1 MPMSMQCDLPVR
13 SARRLSS
20 APHRR
25 LAGHDGGVTDLA
37 VVDLPT
43 GEQLLVS
50 VGTDGSGVV
59 WDPERGREVAR
70 LVGHHGAVNAVCSL
84 AAPDRGARVVTGGD
98 DGTLR
103 FWDPC
108 TGEPCGDPIRTGFDV
123 VTEVLAWRC
132 GTREF
137 LAAVVGRDDAGD
149 TILVVD
155 PVSSEPLQVVGEG
168 NHELSHLGVLTI
180 EGRQVLVAL
189 AADRERGSVSIR
201 LWDAGT
207 GETVLEPI
215 AVPDDDAEAM
225 IVVPLES
232 GGSGL
237 AVVLDER
244 VIRVDPVTGDVLGGP
259 LLHPENQTS
268 AVTFFRA
275 VSGEPR
281 LVTVLSTVSEL
292 WDARFPSVMLW
303 DPRSQDLLGRF
314 PTGHLGRMD
323 RVVVLG
329 DGETVALACR
339 DGSVRLWRFDEALGH
354 PMPGP
359 TGREGSGAPLDHVPE
374 PGGAGLL
381 LTTYHPAGVTG
392 EDLLSSGLEYDLWD
406 AATAELIGTLPGRF
420 ADAVAHQDA
429 SGRAAVLTLQEDG
442 ALTSWDPRTLTP
454 TGTWATNTKGR
465 WFLRPEPGGSRVA
478 CFGAGPEVDVWDLA
492 SGEHVA
498 TFRDDDVDHPC
509 LEPEA
514 VAWVLTPQGPQLVI
528 AHVTHLTLWDPAS
541 GDLRSHRPEDGAALG
556 RQLHPGP
563 GWVAVGDHEQRIILV
578 DATFMEVL
586 AVLSCPE
593 GIADVATLP
602 DGRVVTCTVAG
613 GIDLWDPRS
622 GSRLARHGVGA
633 EVRRILALPDGS
645 LALGLVDGWSIV
657 TLPATNPG

>member
-84 AAPDRGARVVTGGD
+84 AAPDGGACVVTGGD

-123 VTEVLAWRC
+123 VTEVLAWRA
-132 GTREF
+132 GTQEF
-137 LAAVVGRDDAGD
+137 LAAVVGGDDAGD
-149 TILVVD
+149 TILVV
-155 PVSSEPLQVVGEG
+155 EPSRPEQVHVVGEG
-168 NHELSHLGVLTI
+168 SHDLSHLRVLTV
-180 EGRQVLVAL
+180 EGRHVLAAL
-189 AADRERGSVSIR
+189 ATERQEGCVSIR
-201 LWDAGT
+201 LWDAET
-207 GETVLEPI
+207 GATVREPI
-215 AVPDDDAEAM
+215 ALPDDDAEAM
-225 IVVPLES
+225 TVVPLES
-232 GGSGL
+232 GRSVL

-244 VIRVDPVTGDVLGGP
+244 VIRVDPVTGGVLGSP

-268 AVTFFRA
+268 AMTSFRSA
-275 VSGEPR
+275 SGEPR
-281 LVTVLSTVSEL
+281 LVTVLSTISTL
-292 WDARFPSVMLW
+292 WTAKFPSVTLW
-303 DPRSQDLLGRF
+303 DPISGRILGRF
-314 PTGHLGRMD
+314 PTGHLGRIA
-323 RVVVLG
+323 RIAVLG
-329 DGETVALACR
+329 HGETVAVACR

-354 PMPGP
+354 PVPGP
-359 TGREGSGAPLDHVPE
+359 TGREGSGAPLDHLPE
-374 PGGAGLL
+374 PEGAGLL
-381 LTTYHPAGVTG
+381 LTSYDLAGVTG
-392 EDLLSSGLEYDLWD
+392 EDPLSDGVEYDLWD
-406 AATAELIGTLPGRF
+406 AATAELVGTLLGRF
-420 ADAVAHQDA
+420 ADAVAHPDT
-429 SGRAAVLTLQEDG
+429 SGRAAVLTLDEDG
-442 ALTSWDPRTLTP
+442 EVTSWDPRTLTP
-454 TGTWATNTKGR
+454 TGTWATNPQGH
-465 WFLRPEPGGSRVA
+465 WFLRPEPRGSRVA

-492 SGEHVA
+492 TGEHVA
-498 TFRDDDVDHPC
+498 TLRNADPGYGP

-514 VAWVLTPQGPQLVI
+514 VTWVLTPRGPQLVI
-528 AHVTHLTLWDPAS
+528 AHVTNLTLWDPAS
-541 GDLRSHRPEDGAALG
+541 GELRSHRPEDGAALG
-556 RQLHPGP
+556 WQLHPGP

-578 DATFMEVL
+578 DVTSLEVL
-586 AVLSCPE
+586 AVLACPE

-602 DGRVVTCTVAG
+602 DGRVVTCTATG
-613 GIDLWDPRS
+613 RIDLWDARS
-622 GSRLARHGVGA
+622 GVRLARHGVGA
-633 EVRRILALPDGS
+633 EVRRIQALPDGS